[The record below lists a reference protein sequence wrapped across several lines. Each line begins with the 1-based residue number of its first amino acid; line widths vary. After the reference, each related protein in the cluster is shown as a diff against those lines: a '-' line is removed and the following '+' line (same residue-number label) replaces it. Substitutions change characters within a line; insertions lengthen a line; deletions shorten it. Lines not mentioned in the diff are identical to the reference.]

1 MRQKVRC
8 QVDGCSADFP
18 RKERY
23 KSKNKKKMIYHLI
36 DITID
41 CFILGH
47 ILSHHQMLGPE
58 RINALLDGI
67 KDVDVEYAN
76 SQFHLNILTK

>member
-8 QVDGCSADFP
+8 QVEGCSADFP

-23 KSKNKKKMIYHLI
+23 KSKNTRKIQLQNSNNLMF
-36 DITID
+36 
-41 CFILGH
+41 CILGH

-58 RINALLDGI
+58 RINALLEGI

-76 SQFHLNILTK
+76 SQYHLNILTK